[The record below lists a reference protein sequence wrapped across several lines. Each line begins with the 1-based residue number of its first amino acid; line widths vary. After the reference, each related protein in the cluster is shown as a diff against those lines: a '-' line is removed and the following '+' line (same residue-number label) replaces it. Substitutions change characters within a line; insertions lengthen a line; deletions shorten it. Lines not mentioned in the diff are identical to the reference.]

1 MSDLLTAELLLSR
14 LAALPPEARDAEL
27 ERLLGIDDTTGLSS
41 CPGPE
46 LLGYH
51 PSGVAPALCALL
63 EASAGVDDL
72 FIDLGSGLGK
82 VAALSRLVCGA
93 RVRGIEVQQEL
104 IARAPRLDGVEFVHA
119 DVRHA
124 AIEDGT
130 IFFLYNPFTGSALRE
145 VLARLRGVAAHH
157 AIVVCALGVSL
168 EHATGDWLRP
178 RPLEHFWLQVFDSHV
193 PGVPPRVM
201 RPRPVDPRVLQLA
214 AER

>member
-1 MSDLLTAELLLSR
+1 MADLTGEILLSR

-27 ERLLGIDDTTGLSS
+27 ERLLGIHDAVTHSTP
-41 CPGPE
+41 PGPE

-51 PSGVAPALCALL
+51 ASGVAPALCALL
-63 EASAGVDDL
+63 EAAAGEEDL

-82 VAALSRLVCGA
+82 VAVLSRLVSGA
-93 RVRGIEVQQEL
+93 RVRGIEVQEAL
-104 IARAPRLDGVEFVHA
+104 IARAPRIDGVEFVHA
-119 DVRHA
+119 DVRQA

-145 VLARLRGVAAHH
+145 VLTRLRNVAAHH
-157 AIVVCALGVSL
+157 AIVVCALGVNL
-168 EHATGDWLRP
+168 EHGNSDWLKL

-193 PGVPPRVM
+193 PGVSPRMVK
-201 RPRPVDPRVLQLA
+201 PRLVDPRAVQLA